1 MECRLVGQA
10 VVIGSGLHSGCP
22 ETRPLLP
29 FRSIDT
35 GQPDFFSMGG
45 RTSIPVVTRLKSHQ
59 RHVLNTHMFRKT
71 MSQHK
76 KKDGRRNVV
85 HGTILAKTLA
95 QLKSLSSTSQEE
107 TTDRAKAIST
117 DGLNIEW
124 ST

>member
-1 MECRLVGQA
+1 
-10 VVIGSGLHSGCP
+10 
-22 ETRPLLP
+22 
-29 FRSIDT
+29 
-35 GQPDFFSMGG
+35 
-45 RTSIPVVTRLKSHQ
+45 
-59 RHVLNTHMFRKT
+59 MFRKT

-95 QLKSLSSTSQEE
+95 QLKSLSSTSQEK
-107 TTDRAKAIST
+107 TNDRAKAIST